1 MDILEKIGSFASE
14 TYKYTTEKTSKF
26 AKETKT
32 KMEINELKAQIE
44 DLYTEIGKKI
54 YEQHIREEKTDIE
67 EEIQAICKQI
77 DELTD
82 KIEKAKEDVLN
93 LKDKKQCPNCYSEIK
108 KDANYCP
115 NCGAEQEKIEEINNE
130 ENIKENLDNIDVSQ
144 ENKEEKEDVIENLQN
159 NKSDNKE

>member
-32 KMEINELKAQIE
+32 KLEINDFKSQID
-44 DLYTEIGKKI
+44 DLYSEIGKKI

-115 NCGAEQEKIEEINNE
+115 NCGAEQERIEEENDE
-130 ENIKENLDNIDVSQ
+130 EVIKENPENIDVSQ
-144 ENKEEKEDVIENLQN
+144 ENKEEKEDVIENLQ
-159 NKSDNKE
+159 KEDSDENE

>member
-26 AKETKT
+26 AKEAKT
-32 KMEINELKAQIE
+32 KLEINDFKSQID
-44 DLYTEIGKKI
+44 DLYSEIGKKI

-67 EEIQAICKQI
+67 EEIQAICRQI

-115 NCGAEQEKIEEINNE
+115 NCGAEQERIEEENNE
-130 ENIKENLDNIDVSQ
+130 DDINKKTKADDTIGKIKD
-144 ENKEEKEDVIENLQN
+144 EDSESN
-159 NKSDNKE
+159 